1 MSFLD
6 TRHKKKSFTLTA
18 LLLSILVLVLFYIG
32 LTYLEPPEE
41 KGIAVNFGTMD
52 FGSGRQQPQ
61 QKIKSEPRDIPK
73 PPNEPQKEVMEEE
86 EEEVVEEKSLPK
98 QEVQKEE
105 PVEKVITQES
115 EESIRLKQ
123 EREANRKAEAAARK
137 AQAEAERKERERKE
151 AEARKRAEEEAK
163 KRKLDALMG
172 GIGKSDGTEAGS
184 EGDDSRSGDKGN
196 PQGNPYATSYY
207 GAPGTGGGGYGL
219 NGRSLVSKGKVR
231 QECNED
237 GRVVVRI
244 VVDRNGKVIKATPGV
259 KGTTNNAPCL
269 LEPARKTA
277 FLHKWNLDSNA
288 PTQQIGFVVVNFKL
302 GQ

>member
-6 TRHKKKSFTLTA
+6 TRHKKKSFTLTTV
-18 LLLSILVLVLFYIG
+18 LLSLLVLVLFYIG
-32 LTYLEPPEE
+32 LTYFDPPEE

-52 FGSGRQQPQ
+52 FGSGNLQPE
-61 QKIKSEPRDIPK
+61 QKIKSEPREIPK
-73 PPNEPQKEVMEEE
+73 PPNEPQKEVVEEQE
-86 EEEVVEEKSLPK
+86 AIEEKSEPEEEIK
-98 QEVQKEE
+98 KEE
-105 PVEKVITQES
+105 PTEKVLTQES

-123 EREANRKAEAAARK
+123 QQEAKREADEAAQK
-137 AQAEAERKERERKE
+137 AKAEAERKERERAE
-151 AEARKRAEEEAK
+151 AEARKKAEEEAK
-163 KRKLDALMG
+163 KKKLDALMG
-172 GIGKSDGTEAGS
+172 GIGKSDGTESGS
-184 EGDDSRSGDKGN
+184 EGDDNVLGDKGS
-196 PQGNPYATSYY
+196 PEGNPYATSYY
-207 GAPGTGGGGYGL
+207 GTPGAGTGGYGL
-219 NGRSLVSKGKVR
+219 NGRSLVSKGKVQ

-244 VVDRNGKVIKATPGV
+244 TVDRNGRVIKAEPGV

-288 PTQQIGFVVVNFKL
+288 PSQQIGFVVVNFKL

>member
-6 TRHKKKSFTLTA
+6 TRHKKKSFTVTT

-32 LTYLEPPEE
+32 LTYLDPPEE
-41 KGIAVNFGTMD
+41 KGIAVNFGAMD
-52 FGSGRQQPQ
+52 FGSGTQQPKQ
-61 QKIKSEPRDIPK
+61 RIRSQPVERPNPPAASQKDEVQEPVP
-73 PPNEPQKEVMEEE
+73 
-86 EEEVVEEKSLPK
+86 VEEKTTPREMTK
-98 QEVQKEE
+98 QEQ
-105 PVEKVITQES
+105 PTEKVLTKES
-115 EESIRLKQ
+115 PESIRLRQQK
-123 EREANRKAEAAARK
+123 EAEKRAADAAKK
-137 AQAEAERKERERKE
+137 AQEEAERKARE
-151 AEARKRAEEEAK
+151 KRAAEERLKQEQAAK
-163 KRKLDALMG
+163 KEKLDALMG
-172 GIGKSDGTEAGS
+172 GIGKSDGQDSGS
-184 EGDDSRSGDKGN
+184 EGDDDKPGDKGN

-219 NGRSLVSKGKVR
+219 SGRALVSRGKV
-231 QECNED
+231 QQDCNEE

-277 FLHKWNLDSNA
+277 FLHQWNLDAKA
-288 PTQQIGFVVVNFKL
+288 PSQQIGYVVVNFKL